1 MSAYRLGAAVLGAA
15 FLGASAALAVAVT
28 APSFEDQFVQT
39 CEERTPFERA
49 GQPCEAAYV
58 EAVCPDADSAAGV
71 EGECIPGLEPS
82 GAAVGVWLDWGG
94 G

>member
-1 MSAYRLGAAVLGAA
+1 MSDYRLGAAVLGAA
-15 FLGASAALAVAVT
+15 FLGAGAALAVAAAT
-28 APSFEDQFVQT
+28 PSFEDQFVQT
-39 CEERTPFERA
+39 CEERSSFERS

-58 EAVCPDADSAAGV
+58 EAVCPDADSAVGV

-82 GAAVGVWLDWGG
+82 GAAVAVWLDWGG